1 LAFSEVYRKQV
12 ELLIRILPFIAE
24 EDCFALKG
32 GTAVNLFVGN
42 MPRLS
47 VDIDLTYLPVLPRAE
62 SLVAIDAAMKRIAER
77 IRKGLRGATVT
88 EGAIQPEKA
97 VTKLLIRV
105 GGVQTKIEVT
115 PVLRGCVLN
124 RNCSRSLAP
133 WKRRSGLRKY
143 ASCRLRIYMVE
154 KSWLLLTANIRA
166 TSLMSATFLRMKAL
180 TKRYVVPSS
189 FTCLVIT
196 DQCSKCLPRGEN
208 PSKLSSAVASKV

>member
-77 IRKGLRGATVT
+77 IRKGSAGL
-88 EGAIQPEKA
+88 
-97 VTKLLIRV
+97 
-105 GGVQTKIEVT
+105 
-115 PVLRGCVLN
+115 
-124 RNCSRSLAP
+124 RSLRARFSP
-133 WKRRSGLRKY
+133 RR
-143 ASCRLRIYMVE
+143 
-154 KSWLLLTANIRA
+154 
-166 TSLMSATFLRMKAL
+166 
-180 TKRYVVPSS
+180 
-189 FTCLVIT
+189 
-196 DQCSKCLPRGEN
+196 Q
-208 PSKLSSAVASKV
+208 